1 MRMICRAQTPIP
13 HGDTG
18 RTTTRL
24 PDELVDEQVHR
35 LPLFSTVVSGL
46 WAFGLA
52 IDTLLLPL
60 TVPDGHVNMRGVA
73 LELSGIILGA
83 LMFWYLR
90 YVGHA
95 ARRKLDVGLG
105 YLILNAI
112 WIALLN
118 TWVFPPP
125 VGQQLLHLS
134 WVAVLILI
142 FSMITPV
149 SPRKML
155 VAALIA
161 ASMDP
166 LALWIAHLRGVAVP
180 PVLNSLILVLPNY
193 TCAIVAT
200 LPARFLQRIGRRL
213 RQAQELGSY
222 QLIELLGHGGMGE
235 VWRARHRLL
244 ARSAAIKLVRPEVL
258 GARNEAES
266 SIILRRFEREAQATA
281 ALSSPHT
288 IQVFD
293 FGVTDEG
300 TFYYV
305 MELLVGRDLENLV
318 REFGPVPA
326 DRAIYLLRQVCHS
339 LADAH
344 ARGLVHRDIKPANI
358 YVCRM
363 GLEYDFAKVL
373 DFGLVK
379 ERAGGIGMQSLLT
392 LEQTTTGTPAYMAPE
407 IILGE
412 ADVDSRADVYAL
424 GCVAYFLLTGQLVF
438 EGDTPMKMLMQH
450 VHATPIPPSQRTELS
465 IPPAL
470 DELVMACL
478 AKNPNERP
486 QNAEVLFSMAQE
498 CHSCESWNQHT
509 ARGWWERHLPELTGP
524 LSIHEPEVVMN
535 GRAMAAS

>member
-1 MRMICRAQTPIP
+1 MRMICRAPTAIP
-13 HGDTG
+13 DHNDTG

-24 PDELVDEQVHR
+24 PDELIDEQVHR
-35 LPLFSTVVSGL
+35 LGLFSTVVSGL

-105 YLILNAI
+105 YMILNAI

-149 SPRKML
+149 SPGKML
-155 VAALIA
+155 AAALVA

-180 PVLNSLILVLPNY
+180 PVINSLIHVLPNY
-193 TCAIVAT
+193 SCAIVAT
-200 LPARFLQRIGRRL
+200 LPARFLQRVGRRL

-244 ARSAAIKLVRPEVL
+244 ARSAGIKLVRPEVL

-288 IQVFD
+288 IHVFD

-300 TFYYV
+300 
-305 MELLVGRDLENLV
+305 
-318 REFGPVPA
+318 
-326 DRAIYLLRQVCHS
+326 
-339 LADAH
+339 
-344 ARGLVHRDIKPANI
+344 
-358 YVCRM
+358 
-363 GLEYDFAKVL
+363 
-373 DFGLVK
+373 
-379 ERAGGIGMQSLLT
+379 
-392 LEQTTTGTPAYMAPE
+392 
-407 IILGE
+407 
-412 ADVDSRADVYAL
+412 
-424 GCVAYFLLTGQLVF
+424 
-438 EGDTPMKMLMQH
+438 
-450 VHATPIPPSQRTELS
+450 
-465 IPPAL
+465 
-470 DELVMACL
+470 
-478 AKNPNERP
+478 
-486 QNAEVLFSMAQE
+486 
-498 CHSCESWNQHT
+498 
-509 ARGWWERHLPELTGP
+509 
-524 LSIHEPEVVMN
+524 
-535 GRAMAAS
+535 